1 MIPAAVAVF
10 DAGDID
16 DSCSEV
22 HQAYGDPV
30 RECFVIMP
38 IGSGDAYHVYR
49 NRYEHIIQPAVD
61 NLRVDGQQV
70 FRCVRADF
78 VTKSGSITRDLLGR
92 LYRSDAVIADV
103 TDLNPN
109 VFYELGVRHAL
120 RSGTIL
126 IAVKGTKPPF
136 DVGDLRVIPYEDRVG
151 GEKDAIPQIQQM
163 LISFLGEERMQDSP
177 VLHAIP
183 ELAELGATKEYEARL
198 LALQRE
204 RDLLRAQLEVAERT
218 GLANQA
224 SLEALRDAIEQ
235 LSRRLSEPQRQDAQA
250 EIQSL
255 VRSRRLAMPSVGAM
269 TPSDVEVQRDI
280 VFVLMPFSQ
289 ELEPVYE
296 VIEDAAREAGLRS
309 YRADSIMAPGS
320 IIDQIFESIAKSGLV
335 VADLSGRNQN
345 VMYELGLAT
354 AMGKE
359 TLLLAQDLEEVP
371 FDLRH
376 RRMLMYELR
385 PVSLHRLRE
394 NLRKAFAQFR
404 GGT

>member
-1 MIPAAVAVF
+1 
-10 DAGDID
+10 
-16 DSCSEV
+16 
-22 HQAYGDPV
+22 
-30 RECFVIMP
+30 MP
-38 IGSGDAYHVYR
+38 IGSGDAYQVYR

-61 NLRVDGQQV
+61 NLLIDGQQV

-78 VTKSGSITRDLLGR
+78 VTMSGSITRDLLSR
-92 LYRSDAVIADV
+92 LYRSDTVIADL

-126 IAVKGTKPPF
+126 IALKGTKPPF
-136 DVGDLRVIPYEDRVG
+136 DVGDLRVIAYEDRVG

-163 LISFLGEERMQDSP
+163 LTSFLSEERMQDSP

-183 ELAELGATKEYEARL
+183 ELAEMGATKEYEARL
-198 LALQRE
+198 VALQRE

-224 SLEALRDAIEQ
+224 SLEALHDAIE
-235 LSRRLSEPQRQDAQA
+235 RLGKRQSEPQRQDAQA

-255 VRSRRLAMPSVGAM
+255 VRNRRSAILSVPVT
-269 TPSDVEVQRDI
+269 TPSDVEVERDA
-280 VFVLMPFSQ
+280 VFVLMPFSFEYEDVYRTIESAAQ
-289 ELEPVYE
+289 ES
-296 VIEDAAREAGLRS
+296 GLRS

-345 VMYELGLAT
+345 VMYEVGLAT

-359 TLLLAQDLEEVP
+359 MLLLAQAIDELP

-376 RRMLMYELR
+376 RRVIVYR
-385 PVSLHRLRE
+385 SSRDLHRSLLE
-394 NLRKAFAQFR
+394 AFAQFKR
-404 GGT
+404 GISNGS